1 MDRQQQLIQKV
12 RNSGTLLERIDEAG
26 RRIWKMCSDGRG
38 PKMSIPVQATDDDFY
53 ICQTLE
59 DAKSAITVMLY
70 ERPKTPRFHRLVK

>member
-38 PKMSIPVQATDDDFY
+38 PKMSIPV
-53 ICQTLE
+53 
-59 DAKSAITVMLY
+59 
-70 ERPKTPRFHRLVK
+70 